1 MTEWEHITMLGSSSA
16 FADDDG
22 DEIMPFYLAFVSE
35 EDDGTII
42 YCISNEDAV
51 TVHPADATWTCDLG
65 GTGTFED
72 VTDEE
77 ISMDCGCTGTPAP
90 VVADSPVAPPT
101 LTPAESEG
109 ESTSSSSSSSSVPLG
124 PLIGGIVGGVAFLAL
139 VGIFVVRRRARSDRS
154 FGNAPARPKS
164 YPAVAGGAAGAVAGG
179 AGAAKGDIPP
189 PPPPAY
195 TEPPPP
201 MADARDIDL
210 PPPPAYS
217 EPPPP
222 FSG

>member
-1 MTEWEHITMLGSSSA
+1 MLGSSSA

-77 ISMDCGCTGTPAP
+77 VSMDCGCTDTPAP
-90 VVADSPVAPPT
+90 VVTDSPVAPPT
-101 LTPAESEG
+101 LAPVVSEE
-109 ESTSSSSSSSSVPLG
+109 ESTSSSSSVPLG
-124 PLIGGIVGGVAFLAL
+124 PLIGGIVGVLAFLAL
-139 VGIFVVRRRARSDRS
+139 VGIFVARRRSRGDQS
-154 FGNAPARPKS
+154 FANAPARSKN
-164 YPAVAGGAAGAVAGG
+164 YPAVAGGAAGVVTGG
-179 AGAAKGDIPP
+179 AGAAKADIPP

-201 MADARDIDL
+201 MADAGDIDL